1 MGVNACN
8 LIEYQGDFI
17 SLTHDSL
24 SQFCRAETGVV
35 FPLPFPRPQ
44 GLRDS
49 RTRDSSNRLSL
60 RSSGGKLE
68 ETGFLG
74 SGISLRNL
82 YINGLTPLPKSDIL

>member
-17 SLTHDSL
+17 SLNHDSL
-24 SQFCRAETGVV
+24 SQFYRAETGLV
-35 FPLPFPRPQ
+35 FPFPFPRPQ

-49 RTRDSSNRLSL
+49 RNRDSSDRLSL

-68 ETGFLG
+68 ETRFFA
-74 SGISLRNL
+74 SAIFLRNL
-82 YINGLTPLPKSDIL
+82 YINGLTPHPKSDIL